1 MLVPACRGTFK
12 NGRPAAIEQIIYIFI
27 KFYSQFDFFSSHR
40 EIIEGACGHWRINKV
55 EHVLG
60 TDLSLPKLSKTFN
73 LNLNFQFKLSKL
85 SKTK

>member
-27 KFYSQFDFFSSHR
+27 KFYSQFDFFSSYC

-60 TDLSLPKLSKTFN
+60 TDLSSPKLKSAS
-73 LNLNFQFKLSKL
+73 QFKLSK
-85 SKTK
+85 TK